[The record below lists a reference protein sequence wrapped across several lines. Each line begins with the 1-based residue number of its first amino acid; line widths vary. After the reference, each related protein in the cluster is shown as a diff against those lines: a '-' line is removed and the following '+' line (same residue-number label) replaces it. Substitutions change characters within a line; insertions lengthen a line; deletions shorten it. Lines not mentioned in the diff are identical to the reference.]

1 MLNREGTSA
10 FFAVNLRTMKDVIRS
25 AARTWLYPILAILA
39 VNLIYFAP
47 VVFQGKQ
54 IPQDDIKLGLAKG
67 KEIVDY
73 RTETGEEPLWTN
85 AMFSGMPT
93 FQMSTLYPNNVL
105 QHVAKGLTLLGSSSS
120 TYIVALLMLGF
131 FILLRG
137 EKVDPWLSVAG
148 AIAFGFSAFFIISL
162 AAGHNA
168 KIRTAAYMA
177 PLVLGV
183 LLTYRGRTAMGF
195 FIAALATG
203 LSIQSNHFQITYYT
217 AIPVLAISVAYL
229 VTAVREGV
237 MKQWVLRSLLLLSA
251 AIVGIGPNLGNL
263 WSTYAYTKATMR
275 GGHSDLTPI
284 ADSTSAPAAKA
295 EGLDFDYAMS
305 WSYGVT
311 ESLNLFIPNL
321 MGGGAKQDYQDT
333 ETYKTLSRIL
343 QQQGLGGDRLRDAA
357 NQYSGSFLYWGDQSM
372 VNGAYYLGSVTIF
385 LFVLGLLTVRGTT
398 RNWVVGALAISLV
411 LAWGKNFE
419 FINRLLFDTLPLY
432 NKFRVPSMALAV
444 AFLTVPYLGFVGL
457 QQWFSGDL
465 KHEEKQRK
473 LLVAA
478 GISGGIALLVALLG
492 PALFSLEGLNDA
504 NLSQQGFDLE
514 MIEQDRI
521 SLMRS
526 SAFRS
531 FLFVAATAALLL
543 ANLNGRVKSTAFS
556 LALISLVV
564 ADQWTFDWDQ
574 LGSNDYV
581 SQREFN
587 ADFNPSPADE
597 FILKDTDLHYRV
609 YNTTAGLTSD
619 SYTSYF
625 HKSIGGYH
633 GAKLARY
640 QDLIERQLSQGN
652 IAAFSML
659 NTKWVIMQDQQTGV
673 MQAQPNMSACG
684 NAWFPTEIRQVAN
697 ADEAMAALSEFNPIQ
712 TAVVE
717 QGVDAER
724 LMNSQAPDST
734 ARITLTSYDPK
745 VMTYAV
751 DGLKTNSTAVFSE
764 IFYEVPGQR
773 WVAMADGIEIPV
785 ARVNYVLRAA
795 VIPAGTKEVVF
806 RFEPETYTMGSK
818 LDGAFS
824 ILLLASLGFA
834 LWTEFK
840 RRRSA

>member
-1 MLNREGTSA
+1 
-10 FFAVNLRTMKDVIRS
+10 MKDVLRTASRS
-25 AARTWLYPILAILA
+25 WLYPVLALIA

-54 IPQDDIKLGLAKG
+54 IPQDDIKLGIAKG

-73 RTETGEEPLWTN
+73 RAEKGEEPLWTN

-93 FQMSTLYPNNVL
+93 FQMSTFYPNNVL
-105 QHVAKGLTLLGSSSS
+105 RYIEIGLQKALVHESGV
-120 TYIVALLMLGF
+120 YIVALLMLGF
-131 FILLRG
+131 FFLLRG

-148 AIAFGFSAFFIISL
+148 AVAFGFSAFFIISL

-183 LLTYRGRTAMGF
+183 LLTYRGRTALGF
-195 FIAALATG
+195 FVAALATG

-217 AIPVLAISVAYL
+217 AIPVLAVSIAYL
-229 VTAVREGV
+229 VAAIKEGSA
-237 MKQWVLRSLLLLSA
+237 KQWVLRSALLLA
-251 AIVGIGPNLGNL
+251 AAVVGIGPNIGNL

-275 GGHSDLTPI
+275 GGHSDLTPV
-284 ADSTSAPAAKA
+284 ADSTATAPAAKA

-321 MGGGAKQDYQDT
+321 MGGGAKQDYSST
-333 ETYKTLSRIL
+333 KTYETLSRIF
-343 QQQGLGGDRLRDAA
+343 QQQGLGGERLRETV
-357 NQYSGSFLYWGDQSM
+357 NQYSGSFLYWGDQSL
-372 VNGAYYLGSVTIF
+372 VNGAYYLGAVAVF

-398 RNWVVGALAISLV
+398 RNWVLGALLASLV
-411 LAWGKNFE
+411 LAWGKNAE
-419 FINRLLFDTLPLY
+419 FINRFLFETLPLY
-432 NKFRVPSMALAV
+432 NKFRVPSMALVV

-457 QQWFSGDL
+457 QQWISGDL
-465 KHEEKQRK
+465 SADQKQRK
-473 LLVAA
+473 LLMAA
-478 GISGGIALLVALLG
+478 GISGGIAALVALLG

-504 NLSQQGFDLE
+504 NLGQQGFDLGI
-514 MIEQDRI
+514 IEEDRAN
-521 SLMRS
+521 LMRS
-526 SAFRS
+526 SAWRS
-531 FLFVAATAALLL
+531 ILFVLAATGLLWL
-543 ANLNGRVKSTAFS
+543 QLKGRVKPAVFAA
-556 LALISLVV
+556 ALVGLVV
-564 ADQWTFDWDQ
+564 ADQWTFDRDQ
-574 LGSNDYV
+574 LGSDDFV
-581 SQREFN
+581 SEREFN
-587 ADFNPSPADE
+587 AAFAPTPADE

-659 NTKWVIMQDQQTGV
+659 NTKWVIMQDQQSGV

-684 NAWFPTEIRQVAN
+684 NAWFPAEIRQVAN
-697 ADEAMAALSEFNPIQ
+697 ADEAMAALSGFDPMQ
-712 TAVVE
+712 TAIVE

-734 ARITLTSYDPK
+734 ARITLTAYDPK

-751 DGLKTNSTAVFSE
+751 EGLTSNSTAVFSE
-764 IFYEVPGQR
+764 VFYEVPGQR
-773 WVAMADGIEIPV
+773 WVATADGVEIPV

-795 VIPAGTKEVVF
+795 VIPAGTKEVEF
-806 RFEPETYTMGSK
+806 RFEPETYTTGSM
-818 LDGAFS
+818 LDGGFS
-824 ILLLASLGFA
+824 LLLLASLGFA

>member
-1 MLNREGTSA
+1 
-10 FFAVNLRTMKDVIRS
+10 MKDVLRTASRS
-25 AARTWLYPILAILA
+25 WLYPVLALIA

-54 IPQDDIKLGLAKG
+54 IPQDDIKLGIAKG

-73 RTETGEEPLWTN
+73 RAEKGEEPLWTN

-93 FQMSTLYPNNVL
+93 FQMSTFYPNNVL
-105 QHVAKGLTLLGSSSS
+105 RYIEIGLQKALVHESGV
-120 TYIVALLMLGF
+120 YIVALLMLGF
-131 FILLRG
+131 FFLLRG

-148 AIAFGFSAFFIISL
+148 AVAFGFSAFFIISL

-183 LLTYRGRTAMGF
+183 LLTYRGRTALGF
-195 FIAALATG
+195 FVAALATG

-217 AIPVLAISVAYL
+217 AIPVLAVSIAYL
-229 VTAVREGV
+229 VAAIKEGGA
-237 MKQWVLRSLLLLSA
+237 KQWVLRSALLLA
-251 AIVGIGPNLGNL
+251 AAVVGIGPNIGNL

-275 GGHSDLTPI
+275 GGHSDLTPV
-284 ADSTSAPAAKA
+284 ADSTATAPAAKA
-295 EGLDFDYAMS
+295 EGLDFNYAMS

-321 MGGGAKQDYQDT
+321 MGGGAKQDYSST
-333 ETYKTLSRIL
+333 KTYETLSRIF
-343 QQQGLGGDRLRDAA
+343 QQQGLGGERLRETV
-357 NQYSGSFLYWGDQSM
+357 NQYSGSFLYWGDQSL
-372 VNGAYYLGSVTIF
+372 VNGAYYLGAVAVF

-398 RNWVVGALAISLV
+398 RNWVLGALLASLV
-411 LAWGKNFE
+411 LAWGKNAE
-419 FINRLLFDTLPLY
+419 FINRFLFETLPLY
-432 NKFRVPSMALAV
+432 NKFRVPSMALVV

-457 QQWFSGDL
+457 QQWISGDL
-465 KHEEKQRK
+465 SADQKQRK
-473 LLVAA
+473 LLMAS
-478 GISGGIALLVALLG
+478 GISGGIAALVALLG

-504 NLSQQGFDLE
+504 NLGQQGFDLGI
-514 MIEQDRI
+514 IEEDRAN
-521 SLMRS
+521 LMRS
-526 SAFRS
+526 SAWRS
-531 FLFVAATAALLL
+531 LLFVLAAAGLLWL
-543 ANLNGRVKSTAFS
+543 QLKGRVKPAVFAA
-556 LALISLVV
+556 ALVGLVV
-564 ADQWTFDWDQ
+564 ADQWTFDRDQ
-574 LGSNDYV
+574 LGSDDFV
-581 SQREFN
+581 SEREFN
-587 ADFNPSPADE
+587 AAFAPTPADE

-659 NTKWVIMQDQQTGV
+659 NTKWVIMQDQQSGV

-684 NAWFPTEIRQVAN
+684 NAWFPAEIRQVAN
-697 ADEAMAALSEFNPIQ
+697 ADEAMAALSGFDPMQ
-712 TAVVE
+712 TAIVE

-724 LMNSQAPDST
+724 LMNSKAPDST
-734 ARITLTSYDPK
+734 ARITLTAYDPK
-745 VMTYAV
+745 VMKYAV
-751 DGLKTNSTAVFSE
+751 EGLTSNSTAVFSE
-764 IFYEVPGQR
+764 VFYEVPGQR
-773 WVAMADGIEIPV
+773 WVATADGVEIPV

-795 VIPAGTKEVVF
+795 VIPAGTKEVEF
-806 RFEPETYTMGSK
+806 RFEPETYTTGSM
-818 LDGAFS
+818 LDGGFS
-824 ILLLASLGFA
+824 LLLLASLGFA

>member
-1 MLNREGTSA
+1 MNDLFRTANRS
-10 FFAVNLRTMKDVIRS
+10 
-25 AARTWLYPILAILA
+25 WLYPVLALIA
-39 VNLIYFAP
+39 INLIYFAP

-54 IPQDDIKLGLAKG
+54 IPQDDIKLGIAKG

-73 RTETGEEPLWTN
+73 RAEKGDEPLWTN

-93 FQMSTLYPNNVL
+93 FQMSTFYPNNVL
-105 QHVAKGLTLLGSSSS
+105 RYIEVGLQKVLVHESGV
-120 TYIVALLMLGF
+120 YIVALLMLGF
-131 FILLRG
+131 FFLLRG

-148 AIAFGFSAFFIISL
+148 AVAFGFSAFFIISL

-183 LLTYRGRTAMGF
+183 LLAYRGRTALGF
-195 FIAALATG
+195 FVAALATG

-217 AIPVLAISVAYL
+217 AIPVLAVSLAYL
-229 VTAVREGV
+229 VAAVREGAL
-237 MKQWVLRSLLLLSA
+237 KQWVLRSALLLA
-251 AIVGIGPNLGNL
+251 AAVVGIGPNIGNL

-284 ADSTSAPAAKA
+284 ADASADAPAAKA

-321 MGGGAKQDYQDT
+321 MGGGAKQDYSDT
-333 ETYKTLSRIL
+333 KTYETLSRIF
-343 QQQGLGGDRLRDAA
+343 QQQGLGGERLRETV
-357 NQYSGSFLYWGDQSM
+357 NQYSGSFLYWGDQSL
-372 VNGAYYLGSVTIF
+372 VNGAYYLGAVAVF

-398 RNWVVGALAISLV
+398 RNWVLGALLVSLV

-419 FINRLLFDTLPLY
+419 SINRVLFDTLPLY
-432 NKFRVPSMALAV
+432 NKFRVPSMALVV

-457 QQWFSGDL
+457 QQWISGGMSAD
-465 KHEEKQRK
+465 EKQRK
-473 LLVAA
+473 LLLAA
-478 GISGGIALLVALLG
+478 GISGGIALLVALIG

-504 NLSQQGFDLE
+504 NLGQQGFDLGI
-514 MIEQDRI
+514 IEEDRA

-526 SAFRS
+526 SAWRS
-531 FLFVAATAALLL
+531 LLFVLAAAALLWL
-543 ANLNGRVKSTAFS
+543 QLKGRVKPAVFAA
-556 LALISLVV
+556 ALIGLVV
-564 ADQWTFDWDQ
+564 ADQWTFDRDQ
-574 LGSNDYV
+574 LGSDDFV
-581 SQREFN
+581 SEREFN
-587 ADFNPSPADE
+587 AAFAPTPADE

-684 NAWFPTEIRQVAN
+684 NAWFPAEIRQVAN
-697 ADEAMAALSEFNPIQ
+697 ADEAMAALSDFDPMQ
-712 TAVVE
+712 TAIVE

-751 DGLKTNSTAVFSE
+751 EGLTANSTAVFSE

-773 WVAMADGIEIPV
+773 WVATADGVEIPV

-806 RFEPETYTMGSK
+806 TFAPETYTMGSK

>member
-1 MLNREGTSA
+1 
-10 FFAVNLRTMKDVIRS
+10 MKDVIRT
-25 AARTWLYPILAILA
+25 AGRTWLYPVLAILA
-39 VNLIYFAP
+39 ANLIYFAP

-73 RTETGEEPLWTN
+73 RAEKGDDPLWTN

-93 FQMSTLYPNNVL
+93 FQMSTSYPNNVL
-105 QHVAKGLTLLGSSSS
+105 QYVSKGLTFLGSSSS
-120 TYIVALLMLGF
+120 IYIVALLMLGF
-131 FILLRG
+131 FFLLRG

-183 LLTYRGRTAMGF
+183 LLAYRGRTALGF
-195 FIAALATG
+195 FVAALATG
-203 LSIQSNHFQITYYT
+203 LSIQSNHFQVTYYS
-217 AIPVLAISVAYL
+217 AIPVLAISAAYL
-229 VTAVREGV
+229 VAAAREGAL
-237 MKQWVLRSLLLLSA
+237 KQWLLRSGLLLSA
-251 AIVGIGPNLGNL
+251 ALVGIGPNIGNL

-275 GGHSDLTPI
+275 GGHSDLTPA
-284 ADSTSAPAAKA
+284 ADSTSTNPATKA

-311 ESLNLFIPNL
+311 ETLNLFIPNL
-321 MGGGAKQDYQDT
+321 TGGGVKQDYKDT
-333 ETYKTLSRIL
+333 QTYETLSRIF
-343 QQQGLGGDRLRDAA
+343 QQQGLGGERLRETV
-357 NQYSGSFLYWGDQSM
+357 NQYAGTFLYWGDQSG
-372 VNGAYYLGSVTIF
+372 VHGAYYLGAVALF
-385 LFVLGLLTVRGTT
+385 LFVLGLVTVRGTT
-398 RNWVVGALAISLV
+398 RNWVVGALAVSLI
-411 LAWGKNFE
+411 LAWGKNVE
-419 FINRLLFDTLPLY
+419 FINRVLFDILPLY
-432 NKFRVPSMALAV
+432 NKFRVPSMALV
-444 AFLTVPYLGFVGL
+444 VVFLAVPYLGFVGL
-457 QQWFSGDL
+457 QQWISGGL
-465 KHEEKQRK
+465 SLEQKQRK
-473 LLVAA
+473 LFLATA
-478 GISGGIALLVALLG
+478 ISGGIALVVALIG
-492 PALFSLEGLNDA
+492 PYLFPLEGLNDS
-504 NLSQQGFDLE
+504 NLSQQGFDLSMLE
-514 MIEQDRI
+514 EDRC
-521 SLMRS
+521 SLLRKSALRS
-526 SAFRS
+526 L
-531 FLFVAATAALLL
+531 LFVSGAAVLLWLQLKDRVKPAVFSAALL
-543 ANLNGRVKSTAFS
+543 G
-556 LALISLVV
+556 LVL
-564 ADQWTFDWDQ
+564 ADQWTFDRDQ
-574 LGSNDYV
+574 LGSEDFL

-587 ADFNPSPADE
+587 KDFNPSPADE

-609 YNTTAGLTSD
+609 YNTTTGLTD
-619 SYTSYF
+619 DKYTSY
-625 HKSIGGYH
+625 HHRSIGGYH

-684 NAWFPTEIRQVAN
+684 NAWFPSEIRQVSN
-697 ADEAMAALSEFNPIQ
+697 ADEAMAALSGFDPLK

-724 LMNSQAPDST
+724 LMNSQVPDST

-745 VMTYAV
+745 VMTYTV
-751 DGLKTNSTAVFSE
+751 EGLNANSAAVFSE

-773 WVAMADGIEIPV
+773 WVATADGVEIPV

-824 ILLLASLGFA
+824 LLLLASLGFA

>member
-1 MLNREGTSA
+1 
-10 FFAVNLRTMKDVIRS
+10 MKDVLRTASRS
-25 AARTWLYPILAILA
+25 WLYPVLALIA

-54 IPQDDIKLGLAKG
+54 IPQDDIKLGIAKG

-73 RTETGEEPLWTN
+73 RAEKGEEPLWTN

-93 FQMSTLYPNNVL
+93 FQMSTFYPNNVL
-105 QHVAKGLTLLGSSSS
+105 RYIEIGLQKALVHESGV
-120 TYIVALLMLGF
+120 YIVALLMLGF
-131 FILLRG
+131 FFLLRG

-148 AIAFGFSAFFIISL
+148 AVAFGFSAFFIISL

-183 LLTYRGRTAMGF
+183 LLTYRGRTALGF
-195 FIAALATG
+195 FVAALATG

-217 AIPVLAISVAYL
+217 AIPVLAVSIAYL
-229 VTAVREGV
+229 VAAINEGSA
-237 MKQWVLRSLLLLSA
+237 KQWVLRSALLLA
-251 AIVGIGPNLGNL
+251 AAVVGIGPNIGNL

-275 GGHSDLTPI
+275 GGHSDLTPV
-284 ADSTSAPAAKA
+284 ADSTATAPAAKA

-321 MGGGAKQDYQDT
+321 MGGGAKQDYSST
-333 ETYKTLSRIL
+333 KTYETLSRIF
-343 QQQGLGGDRLRDAA
+343 QQQGLGGERLRETV
-357 NQYSGSFLYWGDQSM
+357 NQYSGSFLYWGDQSL
-372 VNGAYYLGSVTIF
+372 VNGAYYLGAVAVF

-398 RNWVVGALAISLV
+398 RNWVLGALLASLV
-411 LAWGKNFE
+411 LAWGKNAE
-419 FINRLLFDTLPLY
+419 FINRFLFETLPLY
-432 NKFRVPSMALAV
+432 NKFRVPSMALVV

-457 QQWFSGDL
+457 QQWISGDL
-465 KHEEKQRK
+465 SADQKQRK
-473 LLVAA
+473 LLMAA
-478 GISGGIALLVALLG
+478 GISGGIAALVALLG

-504 NLSQQGFDLE
+504 NLGQQGFDLGI
-514 MIEQDRI
+514 IEEDRAN
-521 SLMRS
+521 LMRS
-526 SAFRS
+526 SAWRS
-531 FLFVAATAALLL
+531 LLFVLAATGLLWL
-543 ANLNGRVKSTAFS
+543 QLKGRVKPAVFAA
-556 LALISLVV
+556 ALVGLVV
-564 ADQWTFDWDQ
+564 ADQWTFDRDQ
-574 LGSNDYV
+574 LGSDDFV
-581 SQREFN
+581 SEREFN
-587 ADFNPSPADE
+587 AAFAPTPADE

-659 NTKWVIMQDQQTGV
+659 NTKWVIMQDQQSGV

-684 NAWFPTEIRQVAN
+684 NAWFPAEIRQVAN
-697 ADEAMAALSEFNPIQ
+697 ADEAMAALSGFDPMQ
-712 TAVVE
+712 TAIVE

-734 ARITLTSYDPK
+734 ARITLTAYDPK

-751 DGLKTNSTAVFSE
+751 EGLTSNSTAVFSE
-764 IFYEVPGQR
+764 VFYEVPGQR
-773 WVAMADGIEIPV
+773 WVATADGVEIPV

-795 VIPAGTKEVVF
+795 VIPAGTKEVEF
-806 RFEPETYTMGSK
+806 RFEPETYTTGSM
-818 LDGAFS
+818 LDGGFS
-824 ILLLASLGFA
+824 LLLLASLGFA

>member
-1 MLNREGTSA
+1 
-10 FFAVNLRTMKDVIRS
+10 MKDVLRTASRS
-25 AARTWLYPILAILA
+25 WLYPVLALIA

-54 IPQDDIKLGLAKG
+54 IPQDDIKLGIAKG

-73 RTETGEEPLWTN
+73 RAEKGEEPLWTN

-93 FQMSTLYPNNVL
+93 FQMSTFYPNNVL
-105 QHVAKGLTLLGSSSS
+105 RYIEIGLQKALVHESGV
-120 TYIVALLMLGF
+120 YIVALLMLGF
-131 FILLRG
+131 FFLLRG

-148 AIAFGFSAFFIISL
+148 AVAFGFSAFFIISL

-183 LLTYRGRTAMGF
+183 LLTYRGRTALGF
-195 FIAALATG
+195 FVAALATG

-217 AIPVLAISVAYL
+217 AIPVLAVSIAYL
-229 VTAVREGV
+229 VAAIKEGSA
-237 MKQWVLRSLLLLSA
+237 KQWVLRSALLLA
-251 AIVGIGPNLGNL
+251 AAVVGIGPNIGNL

-275 GGHSDLTPI
+275 GGHSDLTPV
-284 ADSTSAPAAKA
+284 ADSTATAPAAKA

-321 MGGGAKQDYQDT
+321 MGGGAKQDYSST
-333 ETYKTLSRIL
+333 KTYETLSRIF
-343 QQQGLGGDRLRDAA
+343 QQQGLGGERLRETV
-357 NQYSGSFLYWGDQSM
+357 NQYSGSFLYWGDQSL
-372 VNGAYYLGSVTIF
+372 VNGAYYLGAVAVF

-398 RNWVVGALAISLV
+398 RNWVLGALLASLV
-411 LAWGKNFE
+411 LAWGKNAE
-419 FINRLLFDTLPLY
+419 FINRFLFETLPLY
-432 NKFRVPSMALAV
+432 NKFRVPSMALVV

-457 QQWFSGDL
+457 QQWISGDL
-465 KHEEKQRK
+465 SADQKQRT
-473 LLVAA
+473 LLMAA
-478 GISGGIALLVALLG
+478 GISGGIAALVALLG

-504 NLSQQGFDLE
+504 NLGQQGFDLGI
-514 MIEQDRI
+514 IEEDRAN
-521 SLMRS
+521 LMRS
-526 SAFRS
+526 SAWRS
-531 FLFVAATAALLL
+531 LLFVLAATGLLWL
-543 ANLNGRVKSTAFS
+543 QLKGRVKPAVFAA
-556 LALISLVV
+556 ALVGLVV
-564 ADQWTFDWDQ
+564 ADQWTFDRDQ
-574 LGSNDYV
+574 LGSDDFV
-581 SQREFN
+581 SEREFN
-587 ADFNPSPADE
+587 AAFAPTPADE

-659 NTKWVIMQDQQTGV
+659 NTKWVIMQDQQSGV

-684 NAWFPTEIRQVAN
+684 NAWFPAEIRQVAN
-697 ADEAMAALSEFNPIQ
+697 ADEAMAALSGFDPMQ
-712 TAVVE
+712 TAIVE

-734 ARITLTSYDPK
+734 ARITLTTYDPK

-751 DGLKTNSTAVFSE
+751 EGLTSNSTAVFSE
-764 IFYEVPGQR
+764 VFYEVPGQR
-773 WVAMADGIEIPV
+773 WVATADGVEIPV

-795 VIPAGTKEVVF
+795 VIPAGTKEVEF
-806 RFEPETYTMGSK
+806 RFEPETYTTGSM
-818 LDGAFS
+818 LDGGFS
-824 ILLLASLGFA
+824 MLLLASLGFA

>member
-1 MLNREGTSA
+1 
-10 FFAVNLRTMKDVIRS
+10 MKDVIRT
-25 AARTWLYPILAILA
+25 AGRTWLYPVLAILA

-73 RTETGEEPLWTN
+73 RAEKGEEPLWTN

-93 FQMSTLYPNNVL
+93 FQMSTNYPNNVL
-105 QHVAKGLTLLGSSSS
+105 QYVSTSFTALGASSSV
-120 TYIVALLMLGF
+120 YIVALLMLGF
-131 FILLRG
+131 FFLLRG

-148 AIAFGFSAFFIISL
+148 AVAFGFSAFFIISL

-183 LLTYRGRTAMGF
+183 LLTYRGRTALGF
-195 FIAALATG
+195 FVAALATG

-217 AIPVLAISVAYL
+217 AIPVLAVSVAYF
-229 VTAVREGV
+229 VAAVREGAL
-237 MKQWVLRSLLLLSA
+237 KQWVLRSALLLA
-251 AIVGIGPNLGNL
+251 AAVVGIGPNIGNL

-284 ADSTSAPAAKA
+284 ADSTAAPAAKA
-295 EGLDFDYAMS
+295 EGFDFDYAMS

-321 MGGGAKQDYQDT
+321 MGGGAKQDYSDT
-333 ETYKTLSRIL
+333 KTYETLSRIF
-343 QQQGLGGDRLRDAA
+343 QQQGLGGERLRETV
-357 NQYSGSFLYWGDQSM
+357 NQYSGSFLYWGDQSL
-372 VNGAYYLGSVTIF
+372 VNGAYYLGAVAVF

-398 RNWVVGALAISLV
+398 RNWVLGALLVSLV
-411 LAWGKNFE
+411 LAWGKNLE
-419 FINRLLFDTLPLY
+419 SVNRLLFDTLPLY
-432 NKFRVPSMALAV
+432 NKFRVPSMALVV

-457 QQWFSGDL
+457 QQWISGDL
-465 KHEEKQRK
+465 SADQKQRK
-473 LLVAA
+473 LLMAA
-478 GISGGIALLVALLG
+478 GISGGIALLVALIG

-504 NLSQQGFDLE
+504 NLGQQGFDLGI
-514 MIEQDRI
+514 IEEDRAN
-521 SLMRS
+521 LMRS
-526 SAFRS
+526 SAWRS
-531 FLFVAATAALLL
+531 LLFVLAAATLLWL
-543 ANLNGRVKSTAFS
+543 QLKGRVKPAVFAA
-556 LALISLVV
+556 ALVGLVV
-564 ADQWTFDWDQ
+564 ADQWTFDRDQ
-574 LGSNDYV
+574 LGSDDFV
-581 SQREFN
+581 SEREFN
-587 ADFNPSPADE
+587 AAFAPTPADE

-609 YNTTAGLTSD
+609 YNTTSGLTSD

-684 NAWFPTEIRQVAN
+684 NAWFPAEIRQVAN
-697 ADEAMAALSEFNPIQ
+697 ADEAMAALSGFDPMQ
-712 TAVVE
+712 TAIVE

-734 ARITLTSYDPK
+734 ARITLTAYDPK

-751 DGLKTNSTAVFSE
+751 EGLMANSTAVFSE

-773 WVAMADGIEIPV
+773 WVATADGVEIPV

-806 RFEPETYTMGSK
+806 TFAPETYTTGSM
-818 LDGAFS
+818 LDGGFS
-824 ILLLASLGFA
+824 LLLLASLGFA
-834 LWTEFK
+834 LWIEFK

>member
-1 MLNREGTSA
+1 MKEI
-10 FFAVNLRTMKDVIRS
+10 LRTASRS
-25 AARTWLYPILAILA
+25 WLYPLLALIA
-39 VNLIYFAP
+39 ANFIYFAP

-54 IPQDDIKLGLAKG
+54 IPQDDIKLGIAKG

-73 RTETGEEPLWTN
+73 RAETGDEPLWTN

-93 FQMSTLYPNNVL
+93 FQMSTVYPNNVL
-105 QHVAKGLTLLGSSSS
+105 QYVSKSFTALGASSSV
-120 TYIVALLMLGF
+120 YIVALLMLGF
-131 FILLRG
+131 FFLLRG

-148 AIAFGFSAFFIISL
+148 AVAFGFSAFFIISL

-183 LLTYRGRTAMGF
+183 LLTYRGRTALGF
-195 FIAALATG
+195 FVAALATG

-217 AIPVLAISVAYL
+217 AIPVLAVSIAYL
-229 VTAVREGV
+229 VAAIKEGSA
-237 MKQWVLRSLLLLSA
+237 KQWVLRSALLLA
-251 AIVGIGPNLGNL
+251 AAVVGIGPNIGNL

-275 GGHSDLTPI
+275 GGHSDLTPV
-284 ADSTSAPAAKA
+284 ADSTAAAPAAKA

-321 MGGGAKQDYQDT
+321 MGGGAKQDYSST
-333 ETYKTLSRIL
+333 KTYETLSRIF
-343 QQQGLGGDRLRDAA
+343 QQQGLGGERLRETV
-357 NQYSGSFLYWGDQSM
+357 NQYSGSFLYWGDQSL
-372 VNGAYYLGSVTIF
+372 VNGAYYLGAVAVF

-398 RNWVVGALAISLV
+398 RNWVLGALLASLV
-411 LAWGKNFE
+411 LAWGKNAE
-419 FINRLLFDTLPLY
+419 FINRFLFETLPLY
-432 NKFRVPSMALAV
+432 NKFRVPSMALVV

-457 QQWFSGDL
+457 QQWISGDL
-465 KHEEKQRK
+465 SADQKQRK
-473 LLVAA
+473 LLMAA
-478 GISGGIALLVALLG
+478 GISGGIAALVALLG

-504 NLSQQGFDLE
+504 NLGQQGFDLGI
-514 MIEQDRI
+514 IEEDRAN
-521 SLMRS
+521 LMRS
-526 SAFRS
+526 SAWRS
-531 FLFVAATAALLL
+531 LLFVLAAAGLLWL
-543 ANLNGRVKSTAFS
+543 QLKGRVKPAVFAA
-556 LALISLVV
+556 ALVGLVV
-564 ADQWTFDWDQ
+564 ADQWTFDRDQ
-574 LGSNDYV
+574 LGSDEFV
-581 SQREFN
+581 SEREFN
-587 ADFNPSPADE
+587 AAFAPTPADE

-619 SYTSYF
+619 SYTSYV

-659 NTKWVIMQDQQTGV
+659 NTKWVIMQDQQSGV

-684 NAWFPTEIRQVAN
+684 NAWFPAEIRQVAN
-697 ADEAMAALSEFNPIQ
+697 ADEAMAALSGFDPMQ
-712 TAVVE
+712 TAIVE

-734 ARITLTSYDPK
+734 ARITLTAYDPK
-745 VMTYAV
+745 VMKYAV
-751 DGLKTNSTAVFSE
+751 EGLTSNSTAVFSE
-764 IFYEVPGQR
+764 VFYEVPGQR
-773 WVAMADGIEIPV
+773 WVATADGVEIPV

-795 VIPAGTKEVVF
+795 VIPAGTKEVEF
-806 RFEPETYTMGSK
+806 RFEPETYTTGSM
-818 LDGAFS
+818 LDGGFS
-824 ILLLASLGFA
+824 LLLLASLGFA

>member
-1 MLNREGTSA
+1 MND
-10 FFAVNLRTMKDVIRS
+10 VLRTASRS
-25 AARTWLYPILAILA
+25 WLYPVLALIA

-54 IPQDDIKLGLAKG
+54 IPQDDIKLGIAKG

-73 RTETGEEPLWTN
+73 RAEKGEEPLWTN

-93 FQMSTLYPNNVL
+93 FQMSTFYPNNVL
-105 QHVAKGLTLLGSSSS
+105 RYIEVGLQKALVHESGV
-120 TYIVALLMLGF
+120 YIVALLMLGF
-131 FILLRG
+131 FFLLRG

-148 AIAFGFSAFFIISL
+148 AVAFGFSAFFIISL

-183 LLTYRGRTAMGF
+183 LLTYRGRTALGF
-195 FIAALATG
+195 FVAALATG

-217 AIPVLAISVAYL
+217 AIPVLAVSVAYL
-229 VTAVREGV
+229 VAAVREGAL
-237 MKQWVLRSLLLLSA
+237 KQWVLRSALLLA
-251 AIVGIGPNLGNL
+251 AAVVGIGPNIGNL

-275 GGHSDLTPI
+275 GGHSNLTPI
-284 ADSTSAPAAKA
+284 ADSTAAPAAKA

-321 MGGGAKQDYQDT
+321 MGGGAKQDYSDT
-333 ETYKTLSRIL
+333 KTYETLSRIF
-343 QQQGLGGDRLRDAA
+343 QQQGLGGERLRETV
-357 NQYSGSFLYWGDQSM
+357 NQYSGSFLYWGDQSL
-372 VNGAYYLGSVTIF
+372 VNGAYYLGAVAVF

-398 RNWVVGALAISLV
+398 RNWVLGALLVSLV
-411 LAWGKNFE
+411 LAWGKNLE
-419 FINRLLFDTLPLY
+419 SVNRILFDTLPLY
-432 NKFRVPSMALAV
+432 NKFRVPSMALVV

-457 QQWFSGDL
+457 QQWISGDL
-465 KHEEKQRK
+465 SAEQKQRK
-473 LLVAA
+473 LLMAA
-478 GISGGIALLVALLG
+478 GITGGIALLVALIG

-504 NLSQQGFDLE
+504 NLGQQGFDLGI
-514 MIEQDRI
+514 IEEDRAN
-521 SLMRS
+521 LMRS
-526 SAFRS
+526 SAWRS
-531 FLFVAATAALLL
+531 LLFVLAAAALLWL
-543 ANLNGRVKSTAFS
+543 QLKGRVKPAVFAA
-556 LALISLVV
+556 ALVGLVV
-564 ADQWTFDWDQ
+564 ADQWTFDRDQ
-574 LGSNDYV
+574 LGSDDFV
-581 SQREFN
+581 SEREFN
-587 ADFNPSPADE
+587 AAFAPTPADE

-609 YNTTAGLTSD
+609 YNTTSGLTSD

-684 NAWFPTEIRQVAN
+684 NAWFPAEIRQVAN
-697 ADEAMAALSEFNPIQ
+697 ADEAMASLSGFDPMQ
-712 TAVVE
+712 TAIVE
-717 QGVDAER
+717 LGVDAER

-745 VMTYAV
+745 VMTYV
-751 DGLKTNSTAVFSE
+751 VEGLTANSTAVFSE

-773 WVAMADGIEIPV
+773 WVATADGVEIPV

-806 RFEPETYTMGSK
+806 TFAPETYTTGSM
-818 LDGAFS
+818 LDGGFS
-824 ILLLASLGFA
+824 LLLLASLGFA